1 MLEALQD
8 NLVSAFA
15 AGFVAFLSFVIR
27 HYFTLLR
34 KEFNDGAKDI
44 AALAGRIDALAADVR
59 ANTVQS
65 AITSTEI
72 KALWRTVDGAYERA
86 SDNNDNGGN
95 YP

>member
-44 AALAGRIDALAADVR
+44 ATLKGHLEALASDIR
-59 ANTVQS
+59 ANTTANAVL
-65 AITSTEI
+65 TTEVR
-72 KALWRTVDGAYERA
+72 ALWKFIDGAYERA
-86 SDNNDNGGN
+86 SDNSRTNNG
-95 YP
+95 